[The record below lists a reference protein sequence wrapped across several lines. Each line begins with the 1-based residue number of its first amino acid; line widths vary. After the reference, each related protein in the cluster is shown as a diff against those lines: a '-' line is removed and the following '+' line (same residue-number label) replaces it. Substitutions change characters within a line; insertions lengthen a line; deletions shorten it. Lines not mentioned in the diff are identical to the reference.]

1 MVKFKKLL
9 LTLVIAF
16 FFQIGGYAQIEDPE
30 RTALSCVLTTVNLV
44 PDECSTL
51 EFKLNGLD
59 PAGRYSVLIDGL
71 HAKWLRERDDA
82 ATTRQHVHHLN
93 MFNVL
98 NNCSIADA
106 TFLDCQDVMD
116 DAEQACMA
124 QGGYSTAIMG
134 SCAGIQDDILG
145 LVLIAEI
152 AVLTAIEKDFIPFDE
167 RQPHPEKALIDSQEA
182 WETFVR
188 AECDRRYWN
197 YYPGTM
203 ANLVWLGCRNGFRKQ
218 RIGDINRENRQENRD
233 VNRVDVEAIIA
244 SIAF

>member
-1 MVKFKKLL
+1 MRLL
-9 LTLVIAF
+9 LTLVIVF
-16 FFQIGGYAQIEDPE
+16 FLQFGAYAQIEDPE
-30 RTALSCVLTTVNLV
+30 RTALSCVLTTANLV

-51 EFKLNGLD
+51 EFKVHGLD

-71 HAKWLRERDDA
+71 HVKWLRERDDA
-82 ATTRQHVHHLN
+82 ATARQHVHHLN
-93 MFNVL
+93 MFNAL
-98 NNCSIADA
+98 NNCSIGDA

-134 SCAGIQDDILG
+134 SCASIQDDILG

-167 RQPHPEKALIDSQEA
+167 RQPHRRKSLIESQEA

-203 ANLVWLGCRNGFRKQ
+203 ANLVWLGCRNGFQKQ
-218 RIGDINRENRQENRD
+218 RIGVINRENRQDNRD
-233 VNRVDVEAIIA
+233 ANTVDVEEIIA
-244 SIAF
+244 SIVF